1 MQLFSWMTWIVSL
14 ILAVG
19 ALLNIS
25 HTLDA
30 QTLPLT
36 WQQKYII
43 VITAAWPLYIAFA
56 LALLAGVGA
65 TLEILADAPTRS
77 TGSSPI
83 PAPDK
88 AASKKPSRS
97 TRQTEDSYLSHLAHH
112 QSSGTDFEPIHSTPS
127 RNEKLS
133 HESQAESLAQ
143 DTAALTHVV
152 MSQDT
157 AALAHVVIPHNN
169 KEEKASDLEF
179 FRM

>member
-43 VITAAWPLYIAFA
+43 VITAAWPLYIAFT

-65 TLEILADAPTRS
+65 TLEILAETPSRS
-77 TGSSPI
+77 ATPSPI
-83 PAPDK
+83 TPPDK
-88 AASKKPSRS
+88 AVSKKPARN
-97 TRQTEDSYLSHLAHH
+97 TRPSEDSYMGHLMHQ
-112 QSSGTDFEPIHSTPS
+112 QSSEREFEPIRETPAPSTREPYEP
-127 RNEKLS
+127 R
-133 HESQAESLAQ
+133 AEAF
-143 DTAALTHVV
+143 
-152 MSQDT
+152 SQDT
-157 AALAHVVIPHNN
+157 AALAHLVPSRK
-169 KEEKASDLEF
+169 KETEKADDLEF